1 MIKLLVLLIV
11 LGVVGWIGYHWYESA
26 TGGTP
31 SGGYHGLRARRYRAA
46 YRICNRAVSNG
57 QVDIGRLHSLHFTAR
72 YRQIELQG
80 CLAGARKA
88 GVGDIV
94 NQLKQG
100 LP

>member
-1 MIKLLVLLIV
+1 VIKLLMLVIV
-11 LGVVGWIGYHWYESA
+11 LGVVGWIGYHWYQSA
-26 TGGTP
+26 NGGTP
-31 SGGYHGLRARRYRAA
+31 SGGYHGIPARRYRAA
-46 YRICNRAVSNG
+46 YRICNRAVSND
-57 QVDIGRLHSLHFTAR
+57 QVNIGRLRSLHFTAR

-80 CLAGARKA
+80 CMAGARKA